1 MTLRVVI
8 RMSLDSVAELFRAAL
23 SRLREG
29 DAAGAAVAC
38 REALDVAPRNP
49 DLLALLGA
57 CLVALREPTE
67 ALVHL
72 DSALELAPSHA
83 RAWDERG
90 RALLQLRRIDEA
102 VLSLQR
108 AMALE
113 PESALTR
120 RRLAQAL
127 LAQGKGAE
135 ADALLQ
141 QDFTEEPHRQVLLEA
156 AAHQRA
162 RRFRESEALLRS
174 ALEAS
179 PRDVDALR
187 MLARVAEEAERPG
200 EAERLLRR
208 VISLAPDFDDARLDL
223 ARVLK
228 QRDKVEQAVECTG
241 EVVSRSPRNP
251 LAQYLHASMLA
262 LTRRYDE
269 AIAAYRESLRLR
281 PDNPAAWVGLA
292 HLLKTLGRQQEGVD
306 AYREALRLR
315 PDFGEVYWSLA
326 NLKTFRFTAEEI
338 AMMERCIA
346 DTAIDEDAL
355 VHFCF
360 ALAKSRED
368 AGAHAEAFSLYE
380 RANVTQRMRVA
391 YDPVDSETQH
401 ERIRVVFTAE
411 LLRERAAPVREDEP
425 VPIFIV
431 GLPRSGSTLLEQIL
445 ASHPLVEGTAELP
458 DIGRAITEIT
468 RRHPEQRYPH
478 ALARISDAEL
488 AGLGRDY
495 LDRTRRHRSGKP
507 FFTDKMPNNFAS
519 VGLIRLILPQ
529 ARIIDA
535 RRHPLDSCLGCFRQ
549 HFAQGQSFTY
559 DLEELADFYLEYRRM
574 MTHWEAALPG
584 AVLELRYEDMVR
596 SQEAETR
603 RLLAFCGLPWDERCL
618 RFHETERAVR
628 TASSEQVRMPLYDS
642 ALGRWRNYRAQLSP
656 LIEILEP
663 ELRREGWEL

>member
-1 MTLRVVI
+1 
-8 RMSLDSVAELFRAAL
+8 MSLDPVAELFRAAL

-57 CLVALREPTE
+57 CLVALREPAE
-67 ALVHL
+67 ALGHL

-83 RAWDERG
+83 RAWEERG

-113 PESALTR
+113 PGSALTR
-120 RRLAQAL
+120 RLLAQAL

-141 QDFTEEPHRQVLLEA
+141 QDFSEEPHRQVLLEA

-162 RRFRESEALLRS
+162 GRFRESEALLRS

-269 AIAAYRESLRLR
+269 AIAAYRESIRLR